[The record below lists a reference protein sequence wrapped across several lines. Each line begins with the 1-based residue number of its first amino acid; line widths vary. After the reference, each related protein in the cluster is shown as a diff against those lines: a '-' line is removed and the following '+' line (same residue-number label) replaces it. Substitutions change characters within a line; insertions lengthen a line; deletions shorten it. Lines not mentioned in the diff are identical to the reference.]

1 VVVAYREGMIDESKI
16 AERYLGLGPELNE
29 RQRRLWAA
37 SEARSCGPGGIA
49 AVVRAT
55 GVGKDTVRRGI
66 AELREGT
73 RLDPGRVRRPGAG
86 RPRLTESD
94 PELLGALE
102 ALVDPDT
109 RGDPCS
115 PLRWSSK
122 SLGKIAAALCAAGH
136 QVSDRTSG
144 KLLRGIG
151 FRLHANAKTRE
162 GTDHPDRDAQFRHIN
177 ETARAA
183 LAAQQPV
190 ISVDAKKRELVGD
203 FKAVGREWEPTGRPV
218 EVRCH
223 DFRDKDLGH
232 AIPYG
237 IYDPKLDEGYVS
249 VGVTNDTSAFAV
261 NSIRGWWAHL
271 GHKRYPKAEILT
283 ITADGG
289 GSSSSRTR
297 LWKTELQ
304 KLANELQIAIR
315 VCHFPPGTSKWNK
328 IEHRMFSFVSLNWR
342 GKPLESLQ
350 VIIDLIS
357 STTTSTGLEV
367 HARLDPGHY
376 EKGIKVTDAELAAV
390 NIQRDQFHP
399 DWNYTIRPHLT
410 GALILS

>member
-1 VVVAYREGMIDESKI
+1 
-16 AERYLGLGPELNE
+16 LNE

-55 GVGKDTVRRGI
+55 GISKNTVQRGM

-73 RLDPGRVRRPGAG
+73 RLDPGRVRRAGAG

-94 PELLGALE
+94 PKLLGALE

-109 RGDPCS
+109 RGDPGS

-122 SLGKIAAALCAAGH
+122 SLQKIAGALAAAGH
-136 QVSDRTSG
+136 QISDRSAG
-144 KLLRGIG
+144 KLLRGLG
-151 FRLHANAKTRE
+151 FRLHANQKTRE
-162 GTDHPDRDAQFRHIN
+162 GKDHPDRDAQFRHIN
-177 ETARAA
+177 EIARAA
-183 LAAQQPV
+183 LAAGEPT

-203 FKAVGREWEPTGRPV
+203 FKAVGREYEPTGRPL

-223 DFRDKDLGH
+223 DFKDKDLGH

-237 IYDPKLDEGYVS
+237 VYDMKANEGMVS

-261 NSIRGWWAHL
+261 NSIRVWWQHL
-271 GHKRYPKAEILT
+271 GKKRYPNAETLT

-289 GSSSSRTR
+289 GSNSSRTR

-304 KLANELQIAIR
+304 KLANELRIAIR

-328 IEHRMFSFVSLNWR
+328 IEHRLFSYVSLNWR
-342 GKPLESLQ
+342 GRPLETLQ
-350 VIIDLIS
+350 VIIDLIG
-357 STTTSTGLEV
+357 STTTSTGLKV
-367 HARLDPGHY
+367 YARLDPGEY

-390 NIQRDQFHP
+390 NIERDQFHP
-399 DWNYTIRPHLT
+399 DWNYTIHPTHKGPT
-410 GALILS
+410 N